1 MTDAPVFTAAFA
13 AAVLIYW
20 LIPGRMRRFF
30 LLLCSVVFIGR
41 LNTVYAVYYLVITLA
56 VYIAGLS
63 IKDDPGRNRGLF
75 LTGVTL
81 LAANLIFY
89 KYFNAAAGAFSLTG
103 LPEIALPLGLS
114 YVTFRL
120 IHYLV
125 ELDRGKIP
133 PSGFTDFALY
143 VLFFPTFLAGPVDRF
158 PGFHSQ
164 TVSRGRIEIKRMN
177 YGLWRILLGIFKKFV
192 IADMLFQVINPVM
205 LSPESHPRVILLG
218 SFYLAA
224 VWLYMDL
231 SGYTD
236 MAIGVSRL
244 FGYDIMENF
253 NRPFFQKNIAL
264 FWRSWHISIYS
275 WIRDY
280 FFLPFFVYKGTRAK
294 LYIGTFCAILIFM
307 LWHRA
312 SPGFFVAGVYHGTG
326 LCVWNLFQEAKRKWP
341 GLRRW
346 TERKFLGPVAIF
358 ATFNF
363 AALGVA
369 IPFFSRDFAHIKAIL
384 LKLLGL

>member
-1 MTDAPVFTAAFA
+1 MINAPAFAAAFA
-13 AAVLIYW
+13 AAVIIYW
-20 LIPGRMRRFF
+20 LLPAARRRFF
-30 LLLCSVVFIGR
+30 LLFCSAVFIAL
-41 LNTVYAVYYLVITLA
+41 LNTVYAAYYFLITLA

-63 IKDDPGRNRGLF
+63 ITDYPGGKKRVLI
-75 LTGVTL
+75 TSVTL
-81 LAANLIFY
+81 LVANLSFF
-89 KYFNAAAGAFSLTG
+89 KYFNAAAGAFSLAG
-103 LPEIALPLGLS
+103 LPDIVMPLGLS
-114 YVTFRL
+114 YITFRL
-120 IHYLV
+120 IHYLI
-125 ELDRGKIP
+125 ELDREKIP
-133 PSGFTDFALY
+133 PSGFADFSLY
-143 VLFFPTFLAGPVDRF
+143 VLFFPTFLAGPVERF
-158 PGFHSQ
+158 PGFYAQ
-164 TVSRGRIEIKRMN
+164 TALRGRFEIKRVN

-192 IADMLFQVINPVM
+192 IADMLFSAINPVM
-205 LSPESHPRVILLG
+205 VSPESHARGMLII

-253 NRPFFQKNIAL
+253 NRPFFQKSIAL

-280 FFLPFFVYKGTRAK
+280 FFLPLFVYKGTRAK

-307 LWHRA
+307 LWHKA
-312 SPGFFVAGVYHGTG
+312 SPGFFIAGVYHGTG
-326 LCVWNLFQEAKRKWP
+326 LCAWNLFQESKRKWP
-341 GLRRW
+341 GMRRW
-346 TERKFLGPVAIF
+346 TEQRFLDPIAIF

-369 IPFFSRDFAHIKAIL
+369 IPFFSRDFAHIKVIL
-384 LKLLGL
+384 IKLSGL